1 MANSYTNC
9 LYHIV
14 FSTKK
19 RQPLL
24 TAEIRERLW
33 PYLGGLARERRIIP
47 LMIGGVA
54 DHVHLLLVIPTTLA
68 PAKAI
73 QEIKAFSSR
82 WFHETFPELAGFAW
96 QEGYGAFTIGESQ
109 KGQTINYIAT
119 QVEHHRKTTFE
130 EEIVAF
136 LKKNNIN
143 YDDRY
148 LLG

>member
-14 FSTKK
+14 FSTKQRK
-19 RQPLL
+19 PLFIP
-24 TAEIRERLW
+24 EIRERLW
-33 PYLGGLARERRIIP
+33 PYLGGLARERHIVP

-54 DHVHLLLVIPTTLA
+54 DHVHLLLVVPTTLA

-73 QEIKAFSSR
+73 QEIKAYSSR
-82 WFHETFPELAGFAW
+82 WVHETFGLKEFAW

-109 KGQTINYIAT
+109 KEQTIKYISG
-119 QVEHHRKTTFE
+119 QEKHHQKISFHDE
-130 EEIVAF
+130 LVAF
-136 LKKNNIN
+136 MKKNNIE
-143 YDDRY
+143 YDERF